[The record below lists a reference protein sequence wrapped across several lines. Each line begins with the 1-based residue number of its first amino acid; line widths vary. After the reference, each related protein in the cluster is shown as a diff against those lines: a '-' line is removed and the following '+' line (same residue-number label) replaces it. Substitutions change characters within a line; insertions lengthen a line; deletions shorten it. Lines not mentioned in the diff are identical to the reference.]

1 MKRQSAAT
9 AITSNGIF
17 AEWLDLPLGELGT
30 DPARVADKHDEITKE
45 HRPYM
50 ANFPNYR
57 NISRSFRVRCQALD
71 EPRNPWRECRLHYP
85 TRASL
90 ESSAQPN
97 SKQSVLRYLLLWKR
111 RSPNIG
117 LCEIGSAEHRAARN
131 SGISDEAGRSRRA
144 KGLGSANCLTRN
156 SKLLPTA
163 RIGAHRGRVRGALPP
178 LPTPTKPTISHSIV
192 RMRQFISPAL
202 RDTLSGLPID
212 D

>member
-1 MKRQSAAT
+1 MMKSPKSTVLTWQTFRTIATSAGVSEFDAKLLMNHVIPGVNAGYITRHELLENHLRSQT
-9 AITSNGIF
+9 ASNQCCDICSFGSGARRTS
-17 AEWLDLPLGELGT
+17 AS
-30 DPARVADKHDEITKE
+30 ARLA
-45 HRPYM
+45 RP
-50 ANFPNYR
+50 
-57 NISRSFRVRCQALD
+57 ST
-71 EPRNPWRECRLHYP
+71 EP
-85 TRASL
+85 
-90 ESSAQPN
+90 
-97 SKQSVLRYLLLWKR
+97 
-111 RSPNIG
+111 
-117 LCEIGSAEHRAARN
+117 ARN

-144 KGLGSANCLTRN
+144 KGLGLASCLTRN

>member
-1 MKRQSAAT
+1 
-9 AITSNGIF
+9 
-17 AEWLDLPLGELGT
+17 
-30 DPARVADKHDEITKE
+30 
-45 HRPYM
+45 
-50 ANFPNYR
+50 
-57 NISRSFRVRCQALD
+57 
-71 EPRNPWRECRLHYP
+71 
-85 TRASL
+85 
-90 ESSAQPN
+90 
-97 SKQSVLRYLLLWKR
+97 VLRYLLLWKR

-192 RMRQFISPAL
+192 RMRQFNCPAL
-202 RDTLSGLPID
+202 RDTLSHLPID
-212 D
+212 VDQRSSAEDRDPPSEISGRNGKSRTIYGFSTIFRQPQFSCDPSCKGTDGSPVLGLRRTHKIVLDIGRIVCTACQGSYQFAA